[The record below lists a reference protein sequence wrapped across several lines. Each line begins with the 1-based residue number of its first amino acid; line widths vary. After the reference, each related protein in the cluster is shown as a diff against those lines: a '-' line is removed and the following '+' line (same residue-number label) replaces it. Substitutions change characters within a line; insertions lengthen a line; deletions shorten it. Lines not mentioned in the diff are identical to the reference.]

1 MHFVFIIPLP
11 LPLYTP
17 SRNFPP
23 NIWLFHRNCVSLQ
36 AETKIHRIMTTIA
49 LNGLWAYIQ
58 TLNLSKR
65 NRKWLAE
72 KLMGCDDKAV
82 DDTEYINSSPAMLD
96 VIEKGRKEIAEG
108 NVETIAVDDLWK

>member
-1 MHFVFIIPLP
+1 MTYVHSWAKRKNPRFSWRCKKKFVNLHSEEIF
-11 LPLYTP
+11 
-17 SRNFPP
+17 
-23 NIWLFHRNCVSLQ
+23 
-36 AETKIHRIMTTIA
+36 KIYFMTTIA
-49 LNGLWAYIQ
+49 LNGLWTYIQ

-72 KLMGCDDKAV
+72 KLMGCDEKVV

-96 VIEKGRKEIAEG
+96 IIEKGRKEIAEG

>member
-1 MHFVFIIPLP
+1 
-11 LPLYTP
+11 
-17 SRNFPP
+17 
-23 NIWLFHRNCVSLQ
+23 
-36 AETKIHRIMTTIA
+36 MTTVA